1 MSKFTALLMSV
12 TAATL
17 LSLPAV
23 AHAHHDDDVDVD
35 VDVDI
40 DSKIGCFAA
49 VDGHGGLGAA
59 LMVLGVVGLQLGRR
73 RRRA

>member
-23 AHAHHDDDVDVD
+23 AHAHHDDDVD